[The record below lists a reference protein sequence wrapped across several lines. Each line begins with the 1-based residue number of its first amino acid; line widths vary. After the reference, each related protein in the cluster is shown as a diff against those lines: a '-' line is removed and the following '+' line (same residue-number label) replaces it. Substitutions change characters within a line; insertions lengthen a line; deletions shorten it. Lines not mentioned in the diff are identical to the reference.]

1 MSTTVYPVFHMNMYS
16 VGKMN
21 VLLYNFALQSS
32 NHLDIHWSSGVFAKA
47 CMSEVLRGGSVP
59 GSSLVGD
66 LVLVHRTAS
75 LPRRNSRSTV
85 KRCEIVLEVLVLLF
99 LPSDDSLSLLQI
111 LAFIARCVCLCVC
124 RRKYVDKQQLHQ

>member
-1 MSTTVYPVFHMNMYS
+1 MSTTVYSVFYMNMYS
-16 VGKMN
+16 AGKMN

-32 NHLDIHWSSGVFAKA
+32 NHLGIHWSSGVFAKA

-59 GSSLVGD
+59 GSGLVGD
-66 LVLVHRTAS
+66 LVLVHRSAS

-85 KRCEIVLEVLVLLF
+85 KRCQIVLELT
-99 LPSDDSLSLLQI
+99 
-111 LAFIARCVCLCVC
+111 FIARCVCLCVC